1 MILDRI
7 RTSRRKS
14 LELLFLGGLL
24 SAPRAILAQTPGT
37 LPVQPIRMDPVAD
50 SARPAWPASH
60 LTAVSNVDQP
70 VRVEY
75 CPRPHYPHTPP
86 VLGYPVT
93 VELVFVVDTR
103 GRAGHRSVVR
113 AVRPPRRVPL
123 RAGPSGRAPGP
134 VSGAAGGGVSWRSR
148 VAVLSL
154 PLEQLASSLGLGIGG
169 VLDLVPGGL
178 TPVGI
183 VLPLG
188 NDSLQIQPACRLE

>member
-103 GRAGHRSVVR
+103 AGRR
-113 AVRPPRRVPL
+113 
-123 RAGPSGRAPGP
+123 
-134 VSGAAGGGVSWRSR
+134 
-148 VAVLSL
+148 
-154 PLEQLASSLGLGIGG
+154 
-169 VLDLVPGGL
+169 
-178 TPVGI
+178 
-183 VLPLG
+183 
-188 NDSLQIQPACRLE
+188 

>member
-37 LPVQPIRMDPVAD
+37 LPGQPIRMAPVAE

-103 GRAGHRSVVR
+103 GRAEMNDLVVKR
-113 AVRPPRRVPL
+113 ATDQLFVPSAR
-123 RAGPSGRAPGP
+123 RAGCRFEPARADGHP
-134 VSGAAGGGVSWRSR
+134 VRFLVQQAVVFHGGAEW
-148 VAVLSL
+148 
-154 PLEQLASSLGLGIGG
+154 PF
-169 VLDLVPGGL
+169 
-178 TPVGI
+178 
-183 VLPLG
+183 
-188 NDSLQIQPACRLE
+188 